1 MQLMR
6 TAAAKTDVHK
16 HGKKYGNL
24 PKSEFGEKVFGKFSA
39 GSAR

>member
-1 MQLMR
+1 MK

-16 HGKKYGNL
+16 HGKKYGNH
-24 PKSEFGEKVFGKFSA
+24 PKSESGEKTFGKFSA

>member
-6 TAAAKTDVHK
+6 TTTAKTDVHK

-24 PKSEFGEKVFGKFSA
+24 PKNESGEKIFGKFSA